1 MKVVLI
7 AFLLIASVIFHSTLA
22 ARLMKTET
30 LISED
35 PKNLGGHTIKCA
47 GKKNQPLTSCK
58 PPIALK
64 PSPKA
69 DEPCLPFPGKPGYPI
84 CNRPPANR
92 PQP

>member
-7 AFLLIASVIFHSTLA
+7 AFLLIASLIFHPTLA

-30 LISED
+30 PISGD
-35 PKNLGGHTIKCA
+35 PKNLGGHTIKCV

-58 PPIALK
+58 PPISLK
-64 PSPKA
+64 PSPTA
-69 DEPCLPFPGKPGYPI
+69 DKPCFPFPGISGYPI

-92 PQP
+92 PKP